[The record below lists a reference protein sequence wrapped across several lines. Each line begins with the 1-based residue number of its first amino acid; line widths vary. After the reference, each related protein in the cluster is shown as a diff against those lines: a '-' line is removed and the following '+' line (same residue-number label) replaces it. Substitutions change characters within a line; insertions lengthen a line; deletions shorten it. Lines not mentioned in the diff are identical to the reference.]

1 MSGRRAFIHSFSLL
15 VIRGSLPTT
24 HSLITVNHLFPGFL
38 LFIQGVLLTT
48 LSLVSVN
55 HSFSRM
61 AADHSFVGLPNWSFA
76 GRCPPLIRRLLST
89 ICLQVSANHSFSCV
103 TADHSFAGFLPV
115 IDCLPPTIFFSQAFL
130 LVICG
135 PQLTTLSMIVAHCRL
150 LTGSCRLFTH
160 GPRFFYWSFEN
171 DGWSFTSLRVI
182 FFGHSPLFLLVTRR
196 SPPTIH
202 AQASDWPFT
211 GYC

>member
-48 LSLVSVN
+48 LLLVSV
-55 HSFSRM
+55 
-61 AADHSFVGLPNWSFA
+61 
-76 GRCPPLIRRLLST
+76 
-89 ICLQVSANHSFSCV
+89 NHSFSCV

-135 PQLTTLSMIVAHCRL
+135 PQLTTLSMI
-150 LTGSCRLFTH
+150 
-160 GPRFFYWSFEN
+160 
-171 DGWSFTSLRVI
+171 
-182 FFGHSPLFLLVTRR
+182 
-196 SPPTIH
+196 
-202 AQASDWPFT
+202 
-211 GYC
+211 